1 MTRTDDHPYVLDASA
16 ILRFTDKE
24 AGSDRVRDLFIQAAQ
39 GNAELLLSAV
49 NWGEIVGALLRRAG
63 GLSPSAL
70 TNIGSLVANLLA
82 LPVTVV
88 AADKDLAE
96 GAAIF
101 KYDFKVPFVDAFAGS
116 LAWHENATLVTADY
130 DFKSIPSGTI
140 KIEFLPAK

>member
-1 MTRTDDHPYVLDASA
+1 MTTYVLDASA

-24 AGSDRVRDLFIQAAQ
+24 AGFERVRDLFIHAAQ
-39 GNAELLLSAV
+39 GKVELLLSAV
-49 NWGEIVGALLRRAG
+49 NWGEIVAALYKRTG
-63 GLSPSAL
+63 GLSAL
-70 TNIGSLVANLLA
+70 ISNLAANLAA
-82 LPVTVV
+82 LPLTVV

-116 LAWHENATLVTADY
+116 LALHENATLVTADY
-130 DFKSIPSGTI
+130 DFKSVPSGTI

>member
-1 MTRTDDHPYVLDASA
+1 MTRTDDHFYVLDASA

-24 AGSDRVRDLFIQAAQ
+24 AGFDRVRDLFIQAAQ
-39 GNAELLLSAV
+39 GNVELLLSAV

-70 TNIGSLVANLLA
+70 TNIGSLVANLAA

-88 AADKDLAE
+88 AADKDLTEA
-96 GAAIF
+96 AAIF

-116 LAWHENATLVTADY
+116 LALHENATLVTADY
-130 DFKSIPSGTI
+130 DFKSVPSGTI
-140 KIEFLPAK
+140 KIEFLSAK